1 MAGLVESAAAVK
13 VVDDELL
20 RRTLPRGGTA
30 SGEDLKPRQL
40 PQPQLLHMQQAY
52 TSGQDDQLMGT
63 AALGA
68 PIGGSA
74 YLGELPDAAQALQA
88 SAAAVRA
95 SVAQAAAT
103 QVQAPGSAPRAHP
116 GAHGLAPRAGGS
128 GASVLAGGEQVEPL
142 LLPGAAR
149 TGVPG
154 VRGLPAGAGLP
165 GVAGVDPHDHA
176 YAAAGAGGIPSMDVV
191 VRYKRSWSIQEAL
204 DQHSTLCRQ
213 KEILA
218 KIGANRVRVRRSQ
231 LQFAQ
236 LEVEDAVE
244 RARRATPQD
253 AANAAR
259 TQALAGSVRRV
270 TQDLALAAR
279 LRRVD
284 ETMVRQH
291 LAIAEAEIEKSRLE
305 MKVMKQAIDDKSL
318 VVATDDAT
326 PSLPVTA
333 ASEREYFYC
342 TNCKVGGHGQR
353 FCEYLLKRREWR
365 VYPYQKWF
373 EDEKHNEY
381 HCPLGKRLVDFADES
396 HFSRIAMYIKG
407 RIWLEDKTKMW
418 ELVPDLMP
426 DTYVIEDLKWR
437 DGRAP
442 QEDGSDLP
450 WFVKEADRNWG
461 TSVQVC
467 QKASEC
473 MDLAK
478 PGAMYVVQQHI
489 RDPLLMDDGRK
500 CHIKFYVLLMG
511 LEDAV
516 TWQLYTF
523 KDGYLSIS
531 PNSWS
536 PTDLSK
542 ETQVTIIRSERIGE
556 WAHWPQVYPKCKAG
570 VAEVV
575 RRGVAQGKLEGRAGK
590 RQFEILSS
598 DFIVDTHGDVW
609 LFEFNM
615 SPVLKDPQDS
625 PQTHDAD
632 MITAALEIVVP
643 RADGVGPGD
652 WDFAGEF
659 IGVPPTTTE
668 KKQPVTAAATAARAP
683 QDAPADASGEVLPGP
698 GVASNVVHQP

>member
-1 MAGLVESAAAVK
+1 MPRTGAGGPAALMRAGAELEVE
-13 VVDDELL
+13 
-20 RRTLPRGGTA
+20 P
-30 SGEDLKPRQL
+30 L
-40 PQPQLLHMQQAY
+40 PQMHLATRNATAY
-52 TSGQDDQLMGT
+52 TRG
-63 AALGA
+63 ALGA
-68 PIGGSA
+68 AGTAP
-74 YLGELPDAAQALQA
+74 
-88 SAAAVRA
+88 AV
-95 SVAQAAAT
+95 
-103 QVQAPGSAPRAHP
+103 APGSVGALDP
-116 GAHGLAPRAGGS
+116 GDIYAGLQGGS
-128 GASVLAGGEQVEPL
+128 V
-142 LLPGAAR
+142 
-149 TGVPG
+149 
-154 VRGLPAGAGLP
+154 
-165 GVAGVDPHDHA
+165 
-176 YAAAGAGGIPSMDVV
+176 PSMDVV

-213 KEILA
+213 KELLA

-236 LEVEDAVE
+236 MEVEDAVE
-244 RARRATPQD
+244 RARRATAQD
-253 AANAAR
+253 AADPAR
-259 TQALAGSVRRV
+259 TQAMAAAVRRV
-270 TQDLALAAR
+270 THDLAVAAR

-284 ETMVRQH
+284 EAVVRQH
-291 LAIAEAEIEKSRLE
+291 LAIAEGEIEKSRLE
-305 MKVMKQAIDDKSL
+305 MKVMKQAIDDKTL
-318 VVATDDAT
+318 VVATDDFV
-326 PSLPVTA
+326 PPVQPLSSA
-333 ASEREYFYC
+333 ERGYYYC

-353 FCEYLLKRREWR
+353 FCEYLLQRSEWR
-365 VYPYQKWF
+365 VYPNQKWF

-426 DTYVIEDLKWR
+426 ETYVIEDRKWR

-442 QEDGSDLP
+442 PSDDDEASSYP

-467 QKASEC
+467 HKASQC
-473 MDLAK
+473 MTLAN

-489 RDPLLMDDGRK
+489 KDPLLMDDGRK
-500 CHIKFYVLLMG
+500 CHIKFYVLLVG

-516 TWQLYTF
+516 TWRLYTF

-536 PTDLSK
+536 PDDLSK
-542 ETQVTIIRSERIGE
+542 ETQVTIIRSERIGD
-556 WAHWPQVYPKCKAG
+556 WHHWPQVYPKCKAG

-575 RRGVAQGKLEGRAGK
+575 RRGVAQGKLEGRPSK

-598 DFIVDTHGDVW
+598 DFIVDTHGEVW

-643 RADGVGPGD
+643 REGGDGPGD

-659 IGVPPTTTE
+659 VGQPP
-668 KKQPVTAAATAARAP
+668 AP
-683 QDAPADASGEVLPGP
+683 QPKAAEAAVRAAPVDGAEASPQMGSSEAAPGSASSAQAAPA
-698 GVASNVVHQP
+698 